1 MNASMSRMRRL
12 EEAVG
17 ESSISGLES
26 MLRELCGR
34 GDRRACNLS
43 AKLWRHGLDVVSRAV
58 EAAGPI
64 CGGEAECLRRASRLA
79 VDYMGIRGRDLSEKC
94 GEGSGAESAT
104 ACVVLDALREFCRA
118 YPTYC
123 AMYASG
129 REAGK

>member
-1 MNASMSRMRRL
+1 VNAGMSRMRRL

-79 VDYMGIRGRDLSEKC
+79 VDYMGIRGRDLNEKC
-94 GEGSGAESAT
+94 GEGSGVESAV

-123 AMYASG
+123 AMHASG
-129 REAGK
+129 RYAGK